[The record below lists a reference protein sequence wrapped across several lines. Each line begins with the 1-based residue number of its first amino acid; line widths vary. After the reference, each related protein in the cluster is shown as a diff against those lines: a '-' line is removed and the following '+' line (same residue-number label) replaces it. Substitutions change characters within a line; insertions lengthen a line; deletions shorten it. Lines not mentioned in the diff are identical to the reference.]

1 MARLPRYSPL
11 GVSIASVPGLPTVDY
26 TAAASAEA
34 RGYESLSRALDKVSQ
49 FAFEKMAKQA
59 ELEGAKFRF
68 DNPITSEQ
76 VRAALAEGRDID
88 EIVGDPGTIFGAASR
103 ATAVTQLK
111 TELEGR
117 MQTYLAG
124 VSARVNAGEEFDIVS
139 TKEQINAMIEGGAE
153 VLGSVDPK
161 KAYAFSA
168 SATTMAAPLYRT
180 MLEKKIKLDRVAKH
194 VNYDNVKANTLAALT
209 SIFESDAG
217 DTVTIEG
224 KQIPEYVVRI
234 ENLRRVTQ
242 DAAIA
247 TNDPALVRQSA
258 ADFNKTVDSAR
269 IEVLRKFA
277 RENPDA
283 VNVDRGDFGRYT
295 KLYYA
300 LDEDQKKKVR
310 SEVRTE
316 EAELYK
322 AKRDEDQKVKDSRKN
337 AVNAL
342 LVKAIQLPAG
352 SPEHSSVMEKL
363 NGFAAIGDVSQDQ
376 YKTAAGGFKA
386 KELKD
391 DPFVVGE
398 LERLID
404 FGRIPSL
411 DSLQKRMV
419 ELRLTPATQ
428 NKLRDDLSK
437 SLDKDYAEAKRII
450 SESAGVF
457 PNVQYANS
465 DKSLKASRIFARM
478 ESEFEAKK
486 QDLAKEGAP
495 LITMTEFAKKFVE
508 KGVEDRKSDLVST
521 ARERLS
527 EELKAQGINGI
538 NVDAI
543 TLSNIDEYIE
553 GLGKKEYRNNNYKRQ
568 VIDQIQQLKTF
579 LLNAET
585 SR

>member
-11 GVSIASVPGLPTVDY
+11 GVNIASVPGLPTVDY

-76 VRAALAEGRDID
+76 VSAALAEGRDID

-153 VLGSVDPK
+153 LLGSVDPK

-180 MLEKKIKLDRVAKH
+180 MLEKKIKLDRVAKLAT
-194 VNYDNVKANTLAALT
+194 YDSVKANIPDALT

-217 DTVTIEG
+217 DTVTING
-224 KQIPEYVVRI
+224 RQIPESVVRI
-234 ENLRRVTQ
+234 ENLRRVMR

-247 TNDPALVRQSA
+247 TNDPELIRQSEI
-258 ADFNKTVDSAR
+258 DFNKAVDSAR

-316 EAELYK
+316 EAELHQ
-322 AKRDEDQKVKDSRKN
+322 AKKVEDQKVKDSRKN

-342 LVKAIQLPAG
+342 LVEAIQLPPG
-352 SPEHSSVMEKL
+352 SPEHKSVMEKL

-376 YKTAAGGFKA
+376 YKTAARGKA
-386 KELKD
+386 EELKD

-398 LERLID
+398 LDRLID
-404 FGRIPSL
+404 FGQIPSL
-411 DSLQKRMV
+411 DSLQKRMD
-419 ELRLTPATQ
+419 ELRLTPATK
-428 NKLRDDLSK
+428 NKLRDDYLK
-437 SLDKDYAEAKRII
+437 SFDKDRAKAKRTI

-465 DKSLKASRIFARM
+465 DNSLKAARVFARM

-486 QDLAKEGAP
+486 QELAKEGAD
-495 LITMTEFAKKFVE
+495 LITMTEFAKKYVE
-508 KGVEDRKSDLVST
+508 KGIKDQKSELVST

-553 GLGKKEYRNNNYKRQ
+553 GLGKKEYRDKDYKAQ
-568 VIDQIQQLKTF
+568 VIEYIQRLKAH
-579 LLNAET
+579 LRAAET